1 VKNEKLIEAGMVF
14 NITISFNG
22 LKAKNGKDYAIML
35 ADTVIVKPTGPEVLT
50 TKIPRK
56 YEEISYALEG
66 DQPEEEKKK
75 SAAKP
80 AEKQARTLNIVLSI

>member
-1 VKNEKLIEAGMVF
+1 MVF

-22 LKAKNGKDYAIML
+22 LKSKKGKDYAIML

-50 TKIPRK
+50 AKIPRK

-66 DQPEEEKKK
+66 DQPEEENKKK
-75 SAAKP
+75 PTTAKP
-80 AEKQARTLNIVLSI
+80 VERQARKKNIF